1 MAIAG
6 LAKEMQSRTG
16 WRYLAGLWEENLLL
30 DLLWY
35 SSSEQH
41 HDIRQATYRSPSWSW
56 ASVRGDVLYVYE
68 AFRQSTDQGNACIQ
82 IIEVQVYPIDDN
94 EFGQVTDGY
103 LKVHRRLT
111 PAGWNG
117 DERYP
122 IESILNSGCSLH
134 FKGVETELRF
144 SLNDHRSRLPEKLW
158 CLPLYL
164 SPGGLPGYSD
174 LFGLVLAKVE
184 HKSHGPSFRRAGF
197 FHAHGDECG
206 YFQVSGV
213 APNDDIAENGGD
225 DHSEEDII
233 TII

>member
-1 MAIAG
+1 VAIAG

-41 HDIRQATYRSPSWSW
+41 HDVRQAMYRSPSWSW

-68 AFRQSTDQGNACIQ
+68 AFRQSTDQGKACIQ

-94 EFGQVTDGY
+94 EFGQVADGY
-103 LKVHRRLT
+103 LKVHGRLT

-122 IESILNSGCSLH
+122 IESILNSGC
-134 FKGVETELRF
+134 
-144 SLNDHRSRLPEKLW
+144 
-158 CLPLYL
+158 
-164 SPGGLPGYSD
+164 
-174 LFGLVLAKVE
+174 
-184 HKSHGPSFRRAGF
+184 
-197 FHAHGDECG
+197 
-206 YFQVSGV
+206 
-213 APNDDIAENGGD
+213 
-225 DHSEEDII
+225 
-233 TII
+233 